1 MSPTTSVVS
10 PSGQTPATSVS
21 SVSIH
26 PPARLLFGPGPTQV
40 HPRVYE
46 AMAQPIVGHL
56 DKYFF
61 EISDE
66 IQVMLRSVYGTKNEM
81 TFVVSAT
88 GSGGME
94 TAISNFVF
102 PGTKVLIF
110 AAGYFADRMC
120 EMAKR
125 RGAELV
131 RVDKLWGEVVSDGE
145 AAEIIRREKPEVVG
159 YVTAETSTG
168 AFTNG
173 KAICDAAHEVGAI
186 VIADCVTSLGAM
198 PVTLDATGIDV
209 AFSCTQKGLS
219 CPPGLSPISVS
230 ARAAERMRARKQQNT
245 SWYFDIPLITDY
257 LMVSRRYHHTAPITM
272 FYALHQGL
280 KLVEEEG
287 LAQRFDRHQK
297 AHEHLV
303 RGLET
308 MGLEMYVAPG
318 KRIWN
323 LNTPK
328 VPAGVD
334 DAKVRTYLLDKWGI
348 EISGGFGP
356 LAGKIFRIGI
366 MGPLATE
373 ENVEMFLGRFAE
385 ALRANGYKG

>member
-1 MSPTTSVVS
+1 MNPSAANSSAPSATPT
-10 PSGQTPATSVS
+10 QI
-21 SVSIH
+21 SIH

-40 HPRVYE
+40 HPLIYE

-61 EISDE
+61 EISDQ
-66 IQVMLRSVYGTKNEM
+66 IQAMLRRVYGTKNEK

-110 AAGYFADRMC
+110 AAGYFADRIC
-120 EMAKR
+120 EMATR
-125 RGAELV
+125 HGADLV
-131 RVDKLWGEVVSDGE
+131 RVERPWGEVVSDAD
-145 AAEIIRREKPEVVG
+145 AAEAIRRERPEVVG

-168 AFTNG
+168 AFTHG
-173 KAICDAAHEVGAI
+173 KAICDAAHEVGAV

-198 PVTLDATGIDV
+198 PVDLDATGIDI

-230 ARAAERMRARKQQNT
+230 PRAAERLKSRRQQNT

-257 LMVSRRYHHTAPITM
+257 LMESRRYHHTAPITM

-280 KLVEEEG
+280 TLVEAEG
-287 LAQRFDRHQK
+287 LEQRLKRHRR
-297 AHEHLV
+297 AHEQVV
-303 RGLET
+303 RGFEQ
-308 MGLEMYVAPG
+308 MGLEMYVA
-318 KRIWN
+318 
-323 LNTPK
+323 
-328 VPAGVD
+328 
-334 DAKVRTYLLDKWGI
+334 
-348 EISGGFGP
+348 E
-356 LAGKIFRIGI
+356 
-366 MGPLATE
+366 
-373 ENVEMFLGRFAE
+373 
-385 ALRANGYKG
+385 